1 MQMAVVHLKS
11 CDDEADTVTSK
22 NSSLGTGDPVCNLE
36 HVCTETCRKIG
47 PSVDWLPWNHEGMA
61 FPDGCNGHE
70 DDAIVVFER
79 KMAWQL
85 TFDDS
90 SEESCHQTRRV
101 VRVPN

>member
-1 MQMAVVHLKS
+1 
-11 CDDEADTVTSK
+11 
-22 NSSLGTGDPVCNLE
+22 
-36 HVCTETCRKIG
+36 
-47 PSVDWLPWNHEGMA
+47 MA